1 MQKVTLDAAI
11 KNQEKVTIKTTDGQK
26 YEYRKIIVRG
36 DTLYGIVKGVFIDG
50 TEYPFEMSLS
60 ALDIEKITTPNKGV
74 NLVITTVSSIAFTY
88 VIFTFLTNLIPEDG
102 IFGW

>member
-26 YEYRKIIVRG
+26 YEYSKIIVRG

-50 TEYPFEMSLS
+50 AEYPFEMSLS

-74 NLVITTVSSIAFTY
+74 NLAITTVSSIAFTY
-88 VIFTFLTNLIPEDG
+88 VIFAFLKNLIPEDG